1 MKRIL
6 TATFATILVLAMCI
20 IPASASDSYTL
31 LPADGE
37 WTTVAGPDGSDIT
50 VNVTEEATVFSASA
64 SWPCANCH
72 YTKDQIVKASID
84 DYSLVYD
91 LTVETGATNINFTF
105 TDGFGN
111 SAGYS
116 ISNTTLGDINY
127 DAGSGDL
134 NAGEYKGA
142 VKLSDLINSTMY
154 FGGTAFPKNIIGENN
169 ELIFTDIQVYS
180 VSGATVTIRQL
191 ALVPNDEADI
201 PVGETST
208 EESVP
213 DESEEISEESV
224 EESKEESKTESKEES
239 KAESKEES
247 KAESTTEES
256 SEGEENEGGGISP
269 VVIAIIAAAVV
280 VVIVVIV
287 IVIKKKK

>member
-6 TATFATILVLAMCI
+6 TVAFAAVLLLAMCI
-20 IPASASDSYTL
+20 IPVSAADSYTL

-37 WTTVAGPDGSDIT
+37 WTTVAGPDGNDIT
-50 VNVTEEATVFSASA
+50 VNVTDEATVFSASA

-72 YTKDQIVKASID
+72 YTEDQIVKASID

-91 LTVETGATNINFTF
+91 FTVETGATNINFTF

-116 ISNTTLGDINY
+116 ISNTTLGDVNY
-127 DAGSGDL
+127 DSGSGDL
-134 NAGEYKGA
+134 TAGEYKGA

-154 FGGTAFPKNIIGENN
+154 FGGTAFPQNIIGENN
-169 ELIFTDIQVYS
+169 TLIFTDIQVYS

-191 ALVPNDEADI
+191 SIVPNDEADV
-201 PVGETST
+201 PVGDTGDS
-208 EESVP
+208 ESVA
-213 DESEEISEESV
+213 DESEEVSTEESV

-239 KAESKEES
+239 KTESVAEES
-247 KAESTTEES
+247 TDEST
-256 SEGEENEGGGISP
+256 EGEENEDGGISP

-287 IVIKKKK
+287 IIIKKKK